1 MAAKRDF
8 YEVLGIDKNADEAT
22 IKKAYRKLAKKYHP
36 DMNKGN
42 PNAEKIFQEVTEAYE
57 VLGDPKKR
65 KLYDEYGT
73 GIHLEMEDFISRI
86 LPENQAADI
95 RSSIL
100 MVLPIWMIFLTNCLE
115 KKVDSTE
122 PEVLAEEADLEVPE
136 NLAVVLAEY
145 MRKEGKISRRKY
157 RSALKKRYL
166 AVIKGLRFLPVTE
179 RARTLKC
186 IFRQALQTGS
196 LCV

>member
-1 MAAKRDF
+1 
-8 YEVLGIDKNADEAT
+8 
-22 IKKAYRKLAKKYHP
+22 
-36 DMNKGN
+36 
-42 PNAEKIFQEVTEAYE
+42 
-57 VLGDPKKR
+57 
-65 KLYDEYGT
+65 
-73 GIHLEMEDFISRI
+73 MEDFISRI
-86 LPENQAADI
+86 LPENRAADI

-122 PEVLAEEADLEVPE
+122 PEVLAEEADLEIPE